1 MRKLAVLFLVI
12 LVIISVLG
20 YDYTI
25 KDLGTASRLS
35 KIQDKLLLI
44 NFSSPS
50 CYYCQKFEKE
60 VLPDEEVQKVLRG
73 GYIYVKIEPTAQRTT
88 FMGKSYSNNELFS
101 AFGVRGTPTFVFLYK
116 DKVITQVPGFMPA
129 SDYLKALRYLLRYV
143 YDNIKESF
151 EVYSKRKDDY
161 YGKTMVVNVSKDD
174 ADFVLKNEKNAI
186 SVDKVPEKI
195 DVFTTYVTRSKE
207 AAQALNKA
215 GVIRVL
221 LVK

>member
-1 MRKLAVLFLVI
+1 MRKLTVLFLVI
-12 LVIISVLG
+12 LMIISAFG

-35 KIQDKLLLI
+35 KIQDKVVLI

-50 CYYCQKFEKE
+50 CYYCVKFEKE
-60 VLPDEEVQKVLRG
+60 VLPNEEVQKVLRG
-73 GYIYVKIEPTAQRTT
+73 GYIYVKVEPTAQKTT
-88 FMGKSYSNNELFS
+88 FMGKAYSNNELFS
-101 AFGVRGTPTFVFLYK
+101 VFGVRGTPTFVFLYK
-116 DKVITQVPGFMPA
+116 DQVITQVPGFMHA
-129 SDYLKALRYLLRYV
+129 NEYLKAIRYVLRYV
-143 YDNIKESF
+143 YDNTKESF